1 MGSGVARNTGL
12 EVADGEYIIYCDGD
26 DWVDPDMY
34 EKLYIKAREDN
45 ADIVMCDYYEE
56 KQGKRIRCSQNPF
69 RHKGNIV
76 EQMLVGNSIPVYV
89 GLWSGEACMRIIIFS
104 FLLG

>member
-1 MGSGVARNTGL
+1 MRSVDNKL
-12 EVADGEYIIYCDGD
+12 SLIHICD

-69 RHKGNIV
+69 KNGILKRMVQITIGDV
-76 EQMLVGNSIPVYV
+76 TFDLQP
-89 GLWSGEACMRIIIFS
+89 CP
-104 FLLG
+104 